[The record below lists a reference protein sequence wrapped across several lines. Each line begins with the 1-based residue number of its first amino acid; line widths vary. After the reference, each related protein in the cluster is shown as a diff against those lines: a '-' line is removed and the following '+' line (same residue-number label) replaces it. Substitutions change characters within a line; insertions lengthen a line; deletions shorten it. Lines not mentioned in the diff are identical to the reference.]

1 MTTPSNT
8 TDNTLHAFEGTRE
21 LANQTLDQA
30 AGTVRELKREVR
42 PAFEALATK
51 AQDTL
56 RRGLDAAS
64 QTGAQAQESV
74 QRYADA
80 TGKYIAQ
87 QPVKSVLIAAGA
99 GALLAGLL
107 MALRK
112 RG

>member
-1 MTTPSNT
+1 
-8 TDNTLHAFEGTRE
+8 
-21 LANQTLDQA
+21 
-30 AGTVRELKREVR
+30 VRELKREAR
-42 PAFEALATK
+42 PAFEALASK

-56 RRGLDAAS
+56 RRGIDAAS